1 MPQFNKV
8 KYMENNT
15 INNEKEKNNAKTLE
29 KEIGVVAE
37 NRKKE
42 KSRNC
47 FSGKMWAIIILGM
60 ILSSILGGFFG
71 FIAGGFSGVL
81 SNEAK
86 SKIEEK
92 LGFTKIRSQEEKG
105 TLFREESAVIDV
117 VEKSSPA
124 VVNIVITKDVPQF
137 KNNGFNF
144 FFNPF
149 FEEEN
154 VQQELEKQKIG
165 GGTGFFVSNDG
176 MIVTNKHVVN
186 DQEAEYTVITSDEK
200 EYSARVL
207 ARHPSLDVAII
218 KIEGNNFP
226 VLPLGD
232 SASLKVGQS
241 VIAIGNSLAEFSNS
255 VSLGIVSGLKR
266 DITAGSGFGD
276 SERLTNIIQT
286 DAAINPGNSGGPL
299 LDIKGNVVGINVAV
313 AQGVENIGFAISVDD
328 VKKTIDQVKSSGR
341 ITIPYIGIRYIMLN
355 DQIQQENNLPYNY
368 GALISRGEKMTD
380 FAVIPGS
387 PADKAGL
394 MENDIILEL
403 NGQKIDQENE
413 INQIIAS
420 LGVGDE
426 VAAKIWHKGG
436 ENEAVIILGERR

>member
-1 MPQFNKV
+1 
-8 KYMENNT
+8 MENNT
-15 INNEKEKNNAKTLE
+15 P
-29 KEIGVVAE
+29 
-37 NRKKE
+37 KKE
-42 KSRNC
+42 EEIKNSQTTKEEIRSVENERRNKMKNGISSRV
-47 FSGKMWAIIILGM
+47 WLIIILM
-60 ILSSILGGFFG
+60 MFLSSILGGFFG
-71 FIAGGFSGVL
+71 FIAGGFSGAL
-81 SNEAK
+81 SNGVK
-86 SKIEEK
+86 SKIEQK
-92 LGFTKIRSQEEKG
+92 LGLSKLNNQEERG
-105 TLFREESAVIDV
+105 TLFREESSVIEV

-124 VVNIVITKDVPQF
+124 VVNIVITKDVPRLRD
-137 KNNGFNF
+137 NGFDF

-149 FEEEN
+149 LEN
-154 VQQELEKQKIG
+154 EGEQQELEKQKIG

-176 MIVTNKHVVN
+176 MIVTNKHVVS
-186 DQEAEYTVITSDEK
+186 DQSAEYTVITSDEK
-200 EYSARVL
+200 EYKARVL

-218 KIEGNNFP
+218 KIDGNNFP

-328 VKKTIDQVKSSGR
+328 VKKTIEQVKSSGR

-355 DQIQQENNLPYNY
+355 DQIQRENNLPYNY

-394 MENDIILEL
+394 VENDIILEL
-403 NGQKIDQENE
+403 NGQRIDEENE
-413 INQIIAS
+413 INNIIAS
-420 LGVGDE
+420 LGVGDQ
-426 VAAKIWHKGG
+426 VKAKIWHKG
-436 ENEAVIILGERR
+436 EEKEAMITLGERR